1 MAQAAQSQVGASDE
15 PGPDRGSQAIGV
27 RRIGQGSREEQA
39 GAPARSGTVVLPKI
53 GDGEKGRGVEGRQDV
68 VERWKIGGGGKER
81 RVLHFKGA
89 FDDGVPEG
97 MGPND
102 TEQMNVYETLKATDK
117 NYDKMLQVAN
127 DILRTQ

>member
-1 MAQAAQSQVGASDE
+1 M
-15 PGPDRGSQAIGV
+15 
-27 RRIGQGSREEQA
+27 
-39 GAPARSGTVVLPKI
+39 LPKI
-53 GDGEKGRGVEGRQDV
+53 GDGEKGRGAEGKQDV